1 MTTKIIKNSYETIE
15 GIAKAAQSGLGD
27 MAQDAKQS
35 ITGDTGTET
44 AAPKTV
50 SDPTKKQIK
59 SDDQAKLQQMRQNLA
74 QINQQIQEARKKRE
88 HKEVQEEQK
97 KVQEKQFKKQET
109 KKKESV
115 LDKLIKSQQGSKE
128 GVQRVSG

>member
-1 MTTKIIKNSYETIE
+1 MANRIINTSLETIE
-15 GIAKAAQSGLGD
+15 GIAKAAQRGIGD
-27 MAQDAKQS
+27 MANDAKQAV
-35 ITGDTGTET
+35 TGDIGTET

-59 SDDQAKLQQMRQNLA
+59 SDDQAKMQQMRQNLA

-97 KVQEKQFKKQET
+97 QVQEKQIKKQED
-109 KKKESV
+109 KKKNV
-115 LDKLIKSQQGSKE
+115 ALDQSIKSQQGSKE
-128 GVQRVSG
+128 VQRVSG